1 MNILDLRQFLPLIII
16 FGLMWLLIIRPQ
28 QIQQRKR
35 QQMLARV
42 KRGDEVVTI
51 GGIHGK
57 VEAVTDDIIKL
68 QIADGVVVQMNKA
81 GIGFIKGENDEGKA

>member
-1 MNILDLRQFLPLIII
+1 MDLRQFLPLIII

>member
-1 MNILDLRQFLPLIII
+1 
-16 FGLMWLLIIRPQ
+16 MWLLIIRPQ